1 MNKKLGKQIEEIAGI
16 INQLKNGDVDVD
28 VESLME
34 LDELLDLLSNKVKS
48 AKLGYPLSSQPAMP
62 ESVRH
67 EAIFIFDT
75 TYKVYK
81 YTGIFDHLFYPG
93 KSGALDISD
102 LLKIEEQDVFSQMID
117 RLLATKESQEFET
130 IIHSTQ
136 GIPLAARI
144 SLELLSEKAGEEL
157 IMAGV
162 NFANTTMTDIKNYQ
176 QIVIDNLPDIDVF
189 LFDTDYRYVLA
200 GGREKERFGLSN
212 SYFAGKTLFEAFD
225 EKVHKRLFPFYRKAL
240 SGEMADGEIRM
251 EDQVYYIWATPV
263 KNFYSEVVGGTAIVQ
278 NVTKDKEVEA
288 HLKKAKD
295 DAQKADQA
303 KSVFLANM
311 SHEIRTPLNAIV
323 GFAEQLANSEL
334 NKKQEDFVR
343 FINDSSEHLLSLVN
357 EILILF
363 KLGMGK
369 VHIDKIAF
377 NLTQILSVIY
387 NSFIIRANE
396 KKLRLSVQ
404 IEPKIP
410 DTLVGDP
417 FRLRQV
423 VINLMSNAL
432 KYTDVGMVELR
443 CVLEKEDEQTMVLR
457 IDVED
462 TGMGIS
468 PELKPVIFDE
478 FTQSSANLD
487 KKRKGAG
494 LGLTICK
501 KLVEL
506 MDGRIQVESEVG
518 RGSLFTVTLPF
529 QKAGEQEQA
538 EHESHYSLRE
548 NMLEG
553 KKILF
558 ADDDEYNLLLAET
571 VLSNWKADFQLAR
584 NGEEALNFLQL
595 NRYDIILLDI
605 HMPKMN
611 GLEVIHEIRK
621 DKNNPNHKIDALAV
635 TANVLKSD
643 IKLYMNHGFNGYV
656 LKPFKERELYNK
668 ICNVL
673 KLISN
678 GGNKKEAE
686 DLEMTLP
693 GKSNEIDT
701 ENLWLTSNGDREF
714 FNKMIDTFVRNSKS
728 LLEEFNIASKSEDWS
743 GLGEKAHRAI
753 PSFKFFGLS
762 ELVEQLEQMEDLA
775 LRDKDYTTLSA
786 RTKHVLVLVEEVIE
800 QVKKL
805 QQEDD
810 QLK

>member
-16 INQLKNGDVDVD
+16 ISQLKTGDIDVD

-48 AKLGYPLSSQPAMP
+48 AKLGYPLSSQPAMS

-75 TYKVYK
+75 SYKVYK
-81 YTGIFDHLFYPG
+81 YTGIFDHLFHPG
-93 KSGALDISD
+93 KSGALQISD
-102 LLKIEEQDVFSQMID
+102 LLKIEEKEVFSQMID

-130 IIHSTQ
+130 IIQSTQ

-144 SLELLSEKAGEEL
+144 SLELLSEKAGDEL

-162 NFANTTMTDIKNYQ
+162 NFSNTTMTDIKNYQ

-200 GGREKERFGLSN
+200 GGREKERIGLSN

-240 SGEMADGEIRM
+240 SGEMADGEIRIG
-251 EDQVYYIWATPV
+251 DQVYYIWANPV
-263 KNFYSEVVGGTAIVQ
+263 RDFYGEVVGGTAIVQ

-288 HLKKAKD
+288 RLKKAKD
-295 DAQKADQA
+295 DAQKADHA

-343 FINDSSEHLLSLVN
+343 FINDSSEHLLLLVN

-377 NLTQILSVIY
+377 NLTQVFSVIY

-404 IEPKIP
+404 IDPKIP

-443 CVLEKEDEQTMVLR
+443 CVLEKEDPNTVVLR
-457 IDVED
+457 FEVED

-506 MDGRIQVESEVG
+506 MDGRIDVTSEVG
-518 RGSLFTVTLPF
+518 RGSLFAVHLPF
-529 QKAGEQEQA
+529 QKASELEIA
-538 EHESHYSLRE
+538 ERESHYSLRE
-548 NMLEG
+548 NLLEG

-584 NGEEALNFLQL
+584 NGEEALNFLKL
-595 NRYDIILLDI
+595 NQYDIILLDI

-611 GLEVIHEIRK
+611 GVEVIHEIRT
-621 DKNNPNHKIDALAV
+621 DKKNPNHKINALAV

-643 IKLYMNHGFNGYV
+643 IKIYMNHGFNGFV

-673 KLISN
+673 QLIS
-678 GGNKKEAE
+678 GADQKETAVS
-686 DLEMTLP
+686 EMTLQ
-693 GKSNEIDT
+693 GNSNEFDV

-714 FNKMIDTFVRNSKS
+714 FNKMIDTFVRNSKN
-728 LLEEFNIASKSEDWS
+728 LAADFNLAAKKEDWNE
-743 GLGEKAHRAI
+743 LGEKAHRAI
-753 PSFKFFGLS
+753 PSFKFFGLG
-762 ELVEQLEQMEDLA
+762 ELVEQLEKMEDLA
-775 LRDKDYTTLSA
+775 LRDKEYSSLLD
-786 RTKHVLVLVEEVIE
+786 RTKQVLAMVDEVIKQAE
-800 QVKKL
+800 KL
-805 QQEDD
+805 QQ
-810 QLK
+810 K

>member
-1 MNKKLGKQIEEIAGI
+1 MKKKLGKQIEEIAEI
-16 INQLKNGDVDVD
+16 INQLEDGDFD

-34 LDELLDLLSNKVKS
+34 LDELLDLLSNKIKS
-48 AKLGYPLSSQPAMP
+48 TKLGFPLSGQPVKL

-93 KSGALDISD
+93 KSGALHISD
-102 LLKIEEQDVFSQMID
+102 LLKIEEQDVFSARID
-117 RLLATKESQEFET
+117 RLLASRESQEFET
-130 IIHSTQ
+130 IIRSTQ
-136 GIPLAARI
+136 GIPLAATI
-144 SLELLSEKAGEEL
+144 SLELLSEKSGEEL
-157 IMAGV
+157 ILAGV
-162 NFANTTMTDIKNYQ
+162 NFSNTTMTDIKNYQ

-212 SYFAGKTLFEAFD
+212 SYFAGKTLFEAFE

-240 SGEMADGEIRM
+240 SGEMADGEIRIG
-251 EDQVYYIWATPV
+251 DQVYYIWATPV
-263 KNFYSEVVGGTAIVQ
+263 LNFYQEVVGGTAIVQ

-288 HLKKAKD
+288 RLKKAKD
-295 DAQKADQA
+295 DAQKADHA

-334 NKKQEDFVR
+334 SKKQEDFVR

-369 VHIDKIAF
+369 VHIDHIAF
-377 NLTQILSVIY
+377 NMTQVLNVIY

-396 KKLRLSVQ
+396 KKLQLSVQ
-404 IEPKIP
+404 IDPKIP

-432 KYTDVGMVELR
+432 KYTDVGRVELR
-443 CVLEKEDEQTMVLR
+443 CILMKEDEQTLVLR
-457 IDVED
+457 FEVED

-506 MDGRIQVESEVG
+506 MGGQIEVESEEG
-518 RGSLFTVTLPF
+518 RGSLFAVSLPF
-529 QKAGEQEQA
+529 QKASEQERA
-538 EHESHYSLRE
+538 EHDSHYSLRE
-548 NMLEG
+548 NLLEG

-571 VLSNWKADFQLAR
+571 VLSNWNADFRLAR
-584 NGEEALNFLQL
+584 NGEEAYNLLLLNH
-595 NRYDIILLDI
+595 YDIVLLDI

-611 GLEVIHEIRK
+611 GMEVIQEIRK
-621 DKNNPNHKIDALAV
+621 NTTSPNHKTKALAV

-643 IKLYMNHGFNGYV
+643 LKIYMHHGFNGYV

-673 KLISN
+673 QLIS
-678 GGNKKEAE
+678 GHVGQE
-686 DLEMTLP
+686 DAP
-693 GKSNEIDT
+693 ISDPAKSVKNQAFDT

-714 FNKMIDTFVRNSKS
+714 FNKMIDTFVRNSNNLKS
-728 LLEEFNIASKSEDWS
+728 DFIMALKNENWS
-743 GLGEKAHRAI
+743 DLGEKAHRAI

-762 ELVEQLEQMEDLA
+762 DLVEQLENIENLA
-775 LRDKDYTTLSA
+775 LRDKSFSSLSD
-786 RTKHVLVLVEEVIE
+786 RVRQVLVLVEEAIKQAE
-800 QVKKL
+800 QV
-805 QQEDD
+805 QHQNGNTEH
-810 QLK
+810 

>member
-1 MNKKLGKQIEEIAGI
+1 MKKKLGAQIEEIAGI
-16 INQLKNGDVDVD
+16 INQLEDGDVD

-34 LDELLDLLSNKVKS
+34 LDELLDLLSNKIKS
-48 AKLGYPLSSQPAMP
+48 TKLGYPLSNQPVKL

-75 TYKVYK
+75 NHKVYK

-93 KSGALDISD
+93 KSGALQISD
-102 LLKIEEQDVFSQMID
+102 LLKIEAQDVFSDMID

-130 IIHSTQ
+130 IIRSTQ
-136 GIPLAARI
+136 GIPLAASI
-144 SLELLSEKAGEEL
+144 SLELLSEKAGSEL

-162 NFANTTMTDIKNYQ
+162 NFSNTTMSDIKNYQ
-176 QIVIDNLPDIDVF
+176 QIVIDNLPDIDVY

-212 SYFAGKTLFEAFD
+212 SYFAGKTLFEAFE

-240 SGEMADGEIRM
+240 SGEMADGELRIG
-251 EDQVYYIWATPV
+251 DQVYYIWATPV
-263 KNFYSEVVGGTAIVQ
+263 RNFYEEVVGGTAIVQ
-278 NVTKDKEVEA
+278 NVTKDKEVEMR
-288 HLKKAKD
+288 LKKAKD
-295 DAQKADQA
+295 DAQQADQA

-334 NKKQEDFVR
+334 SKKQEDFVR
-343 FINDSSEHLLSLVN
+343 YINDSSEHLLSLVN

-369 VHIDKIAF
+369 IFIDSIAF
-377 NLTQILSVIY
+377 NLTQVLSVIY

-396 KKLRLSVQ
+396 KKLQLSVQ
-404 IEPKIP
+404 IDPKIP

-432 KYTDVGMVELR
+432 KYTDVGMIELR
-443 CVLEKEDEQTMVLR
+443 CVLEKEEEQTYILR
-457 IDVED
+457 FEVED

-468 PELKPVIFDE
+468 PELKPAIFDE
-478 FTQSSANLD
+478 FTQSSANLN

-506 MDGRIQVESEVG
+506 MNGQIHVESEEG

-529 QKAGEQEQA
+529 QKANEQEQV
-538 EHESHYSLRE
+538 ERESHYSLLE
-548 NMLEG
+548 NLLEG
-553 KKILF
+553 RKVLF

-571 VLSNWKADFQLAR
+571 ILSHWNADFRLAR

-595 NRYDIILLDI
+595 SQYDVILLDI
-605 HMPKMN
+605 HMPKMT
-611 GLEVIHEIRK
+611 GMEVIHEIRK
-621 DKNNPNHKIDALAV
+621 KKANPNHQTKALAV

-643 IKLYMNHGFNGYV
+643 IKIYMEYGFDGYV

-673 KLISN
+673 QLISSN
-678 GGNKKEAE
+678 EQE
-686 DLEMTLP
+686 EVPVPQLEQLP
-693 GKSNEIDT
+693 GNHGFNT
-701 ENLWLTSNGDREF
+701 ENLRLTSKGDHVF
-714 FNKMIDTFVRNSKS
+714 FNKMIDTFVRNSENLAADFELALK
-728 LLEEFNIASKSEDWS
+728 NQDWS
-743 GLGEKAHRAI
+743 DMGEKAHRSI
-753 PSFKFFGLS
+753 PSFKFFGLN
-762 ELVEQLEQMEDLA
+762 ELVAQLEKIEMLA
-775 LRDKDYTTLSA
+775 LRSHDYASLPERAKEVMAS
-786 RTKHVLVLVEEVIE
+786 VEEIIRQAEKIQE
-800 QVKKL
+800 QGKNSGH
-805 QQEDD
+805 
-810 QLK
+810 